1 MEDCII
7 FHFRLCDVSVTFDQ
21 SVECFQAAS
30 CGEPD
35 SVCRGSSVSFYL
47 APTCEFTRREP
58 HGMIRDVGTAAS
70 TSPKPPDV
78 FYFHTASRPTHVGSS
93 SGLFLFLSRG
103 LGSNISGD
111 LALWFDV
118 NERGFGSMQNPP
130 GIMFFSEQSP
140 CKLIYSGTTRVSQT
154 GFDIW

>member
-1 MEDCII
+1 M
-7 FHFRLCDVSVTFDQ
+7 SVTFDQ
-21 SVECFQAAS
+21 SAECFQAAS

-58 HGMIRDVGTAAS
+58 HRMIWDVGTAAS
-70 TSPKPPDV
+70 TSPEPPRV
-78 FYFHTASRPTHVGSS
+78 FYFHTVPVAASRPAHVGSS
-93 SGLFLFLSRG
+93 AGLFLFLSGG
-103 LGSNISGD
+103 LGSDISGD

-118 NERGFGSMQNPP
+118 NERGFGSVQNPP
-130 GIMFFSEQSP
+130 GIMFSSEPSP
-140 CKLIYSGTTRVSQT
+140 WKLIYSGTTRVSPS